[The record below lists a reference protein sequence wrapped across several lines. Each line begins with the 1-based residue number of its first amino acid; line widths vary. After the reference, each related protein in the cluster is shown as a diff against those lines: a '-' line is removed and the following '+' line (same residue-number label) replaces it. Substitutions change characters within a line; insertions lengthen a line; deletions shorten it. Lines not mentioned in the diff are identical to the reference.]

1 MPLQNRCHAGLA
13 TSLLLLGSACA
24 SSAGMPG
31 DLQIHTTSPAQL
43 LAGAQSAGD
52 GFPAACKAWTLSPS
66 QARQFFALATEQSPQ
81 DQHRFDY
88 LPCEITGELQADGQR
103 WQFRINAAGTGSWQ
117 HNGIQRHVAC
127 TQPACEPLVLMLP
140 EPGDP

>member
-1 MPLQNRCHAGLA
+1 MPLKHRCHAGLA
-13 TSLLLLGSACA
+13 TSLLLLGSACT
-24 SSAGMPG
+24 SGTGMPG
-31 DLQIHTTSPAQL
+31 DLQIRTTSPARL
-43 LAGAQSAGD
+43 LTGAQSAGY

-66 QARQFFALATEQSPQ
+66 QARQFFALATEHYRQ

-117 HNGIQRHVAC
+117 RNGSHRHVAC
-127 TQPACEPLVLMLP
+127 TKPACEPLVLMLP

>member
-1 MPLQNRCHAGLA
+1 MPLLHRCHACLA

-24 SSAGMPG
+24 CSAGMPG
-31 DLQIHTTSPAQL
+31 DLQIRTTSPARL

-52 GFPAACKAWTLSPS
+52 GFPAAFLAWTLSPS

-81 DQHRFDY
+81 NQHRFDY

-117 HNGIQRHVAC
+117 HNGSQRHVAC
-127 TQPACEPLVLMLP
+127 TQPACEALVLMLP

>member
-1 MPLQNRCHAGLA
+1 MPLLHRCHACLA

-24 SSAGMPG
+24 CSGGTPG

-52 GFPAACKAWTLSPS
+52 GFAAACKAWTLSPS